1 MLRQTVAAEK
11 FEILKKQEKKNVALA
26 EAEIE
31 ASDNYRLM
39 REQES
44 KVKRIEEFIRISKKN
59 ADSNF

>member
-26 EAEIE
+26 DAEIE